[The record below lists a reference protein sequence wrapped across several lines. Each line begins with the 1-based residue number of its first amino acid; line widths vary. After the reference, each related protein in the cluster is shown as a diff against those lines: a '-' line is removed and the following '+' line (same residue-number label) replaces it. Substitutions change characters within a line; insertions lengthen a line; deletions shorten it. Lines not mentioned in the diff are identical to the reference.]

1 MRPLFCEF
9 VYTRNIGQPCKCNVA
24 VATPDGIIK
33 DARVLRQSDDS
44 FGEFHRGGSVLRQHG
59 YLPCNVPHREESDIV
74 DAAEKPRF
82 MKCC

>member
-33 DARVLRQSDDS
+33 DARVLCQSDDS
-44 FGEFHRGGSVLRQHG
+44 FGEFHRGEACFAST
-59 YLPCNVPHREESDIV
+59 DIYRV
-74 DAAEKPRF
+74 TCPTERKVISSTQRKSRAL
-82 MKCC
+82 